1 MLDTQTQKSQKSQK
15 IKTRVFVDWVDSSRG
30 PAWCVTGW
38 MTLPVDDEDERDD
51 DEPIVEVVYGSLM

>member
-1 MLDTQTQKSQKSQK
+1 MLDTQTQKSPKT
-15 IKTRVFVDWVDSSRG
+15 KTRVFVDWTDSSWG
-30 PAWCVTGW
+30 PGWYVTGW